1 MPSCNRITRHNPSGV
16 DKMSIKH
23 LENKIRQ
30 LTELADSL
38 SDNNYMTRANL
49 RVQISYLKEAKTLV
63 EIPDA

>member
-1 MPSCNRITRHNPSGV
+1 
-16 DKMSIKH
+16 MSIKH

-38 SDNNYMTRANL
+38 SDNNYMIRANL

-63 EIPDA
+63 EIPND